1 MCLSFSSHLFC
12 LPASRLSLHASL
24 YDTDSDHSFSQL
36 SARAALACSE
46 GQSAWNS
53 VGAMSTPSRQLG
65 SLNRDT
71 CVLLVSNPQPPTVV
85 GTGVL
90 WVWTGTHPCD
100 DLPKQDGEPSERQL
114 LLACLLVL

>member
-46 GQSAWNS
+46 GESAWNS

-71 CVLLVSNPQPPTVV
+71 CVLLVSNPQPPHRGGHGCTVGLDRDPPV
-85 GTGVL
+85 
-90 WVWTGTHPCD
+90 
-100 DLPKQDGEPSERQL
+100 
-114 LLACLLVL
+114 